1 MKNLV
6 KRTKSNLKRFE
17 KIAKKLEYY
26 RDELAEYAMES
37 PYNDKTIDSIFI
49 ARLSDAFH
57 ELAEAVAIESSER
70 LYLNCYVKT
79 SDNEKEYHPFEIL
92 VRDKGRCEAREM
104 DIDIEYLSD
113 GKRYFRCVSND
124 KNPIIHMTVYNDYSC
139 HIPIY
144 DNYDGTQCFAGLS
157 LHTHDRIETI

>member
-26 RDELAEYAMES
+26 RDELIDYAMES
-37 PYNDKTIDSIFI
+37 PFDDKTIDSIFI
-49 ARLSDAFH
+49 ASLSDAFND
-57 ELAEAVAIESSER
+57 LIEAVKIESSKR

-79 SDNEKEYHPFEIL
+79 AENEKEYHPFEIL
-92 VRDKGRCEAREM
+92 VREKGHCWAREM
-104 DIDIEYLSD
+104 DIEYLSD
-113 GKRYFRCVSND
+113 TKRGFRCVSNE
-124 KNPIIHMTVYNDYSC
+124 KNPMISISVEHRYLC

-144 DNYDGTQCFAGLS
+144 DNYDGTPCFASMS
-157 LHTHDRIETI
+157 LHTHDKPE

>member
-92 VRDKGRCEAREM
+92 VRDKGRCEIREM
-104 DIDIEYLSD
+104 DIEYLSD
-113 GKRYFRCVSND
+113 DKRYFRCVSNE
-124 KNPIIHMTVYNDYSC
+124 KNVKISTTVDGNYLC

-144 DNYDGTQCFAGLS
+144 DNYDGSPCFAGLS